1 MISTPPRF
9 VPTLTEVV
17 HPASPAAVGGS
28 LSPEETSASRTS
40 EMDIWALENQ
50 LVHRVLQRVD
60 LILERRL
67 REAVGQLILE
77 HTETL
82 APQLRVEI
90 ESVVRQSVSQALAQE
105 VANVPPTPGA
115 GG

>member
-1 MISTPPRF
+1 MSSIPPRF

-17 HPASPAAVGGS
+17 QPPE
-28 LSPEETSASRTS
+28 LSPDRQLTGRESLAPFVNTV
-40 EMDIWALENQ
+40 DLLQLENQ

-105 VANVPPTPGA
+105 VASIPPPP
-115 GG
+115 

>member
-1 MISTPPRF
+1 MSDIPPRF

-17 HPASPAAVGGS
+17 QPPDLLPDRPLIGRES
-28 LSPEETSASRTS
+28 LTPVIATVDSLQ
-40 EMDIWALENQ
+40 LENQ
-50 LVHRVLQRVD
+50 LVHRVLQRLD

-77 HTETL
+77 HTEAL

-90 ESVVRQSVSQALAQE
+90 ELVVRQSVSQALAQE
-105 VANVPPTPGA
+105 VASIPPLP
-115 GG
+115 

>member
-1 MISTPPRF
+1 MSNIPPRF

-17 HPASPAAVGGS
+17 QPPDLLPDRPLIVRES
-28 LSPEETSASRTS
+28 LTPVIATVDSLQ
-40 EMDIWALENQ
+40 LENQ
-50 LVHRVLQRVD
+50 LVHRVLQRLD

-67 REAVGQLILE
+67 REAVGQLVLE

-90 ESVVRQSVSQALAQE
+90 ESVVRQSVSQAVAQE
-105 VANVPPTPGA
+105 VASIPPLP
-115 GG
+115 

>member
-1 MISTPPRF
+1 MSNIPPRF

-17 HPASPAAVGGS
+17 QPPDLLPDRPLIVRES
-28 LSPEETSASRTS
+28 LTPVIATVDSLQ
-40 EMDIWALENQ
+40 LENQ
-50 LVHRVLQRVD
+50 LVHRVLQRLD

-67 REAVGQLILE
+67 REAVGQLVLE

-90 ESVVRQSVSQALAQE
+90 ESVVRQSVSQAVAQE
-105 VANVPPTPGA
+105 VASLQPPP
-115 GG
+115 

>member
-1 MISTPPRF
+1 MSNIPPRF

-17 HPASPAAVGGS
+17 QPPDLLPDRPLIVRES
-28 LSPEETSASRTS
+28 LTSVIATVDSLQ
-40 EMDIWALENQ
+40 LENQ
-50 LVHRVLQRVD
+50 LVHRVLQRLD

-67 REAVGQLILE
+67 REAVGQLVLE

-90 ESVVRQSVSQALAQE
+90 ESVVRQSVSQAVAQE
-105 VANVPPTPGA
+105 VASLQPPP
-115 GG
+115 

>member
-1 MISTPPRF
+1 MSTTPPRF

-17 HPASPAAVGGS
+17 QPASLGTEATFSAEEAGPS
-28 LSPEETSASRTS
+28 RLSEVDVA
-40 EMDIWALENQ
+40 ALENQ

-67 REAVGQLILE
+67 REAVGQVILE

-90 ESVVRQSVSQALAQE
+90 EWVVRQSVSQALAQE
-105 VANVPPTPGA
+105 VAMVPPQP
-115 GG
+115 

>member
-1 MISTPPRF
+1 MSDIPPRF

-17 HPASPAAVGGS
+17 QPPDLLPDRPLIVRES
-28 LSPEETSASRTS
+28 LTSVIATVDSLQ
-40 EMDIWALENQ
+40 LENQ
-50 LVHRVLQRVD
+50 LVHRVLQRLD

-67 REAVGQLILE
+67 REAVGQLVLE

-90 ESVVRQSVSQALAQE
+90 ESVVRQSVSQAVAQE
-105 VANVPPTPGA
+105 VASLQPPP
-115 GG
+115 

>member
-1 MISTPPRF
+1 MSNIPPRF

-17 HPASPAAVGGS
+17 QP
-28 LSPEETSASRTS
+28 PELLLPDRLLIVRESQAPVIATVDTLQ
-40 EMDIWALENQ
+40 LENQ
-50 LVHRVLQRVD
+50 LVHRVLQRLD

-67 REAVGQLILE
+67 REAVGQLVLE

-90 ESVVRQSVSQALAQE
+90 ESVVRQSVSQAVAQE
-105 VANVPPTPGA
+105 VASIQPLP
-115 GG
+115 